1 MDIAKTLSASI
12 GGTSLMSLFSYLIS
26 DSKNKNFKEPEILG
40 ELIKRIIPD
49 LNEKQADLA
58 GWALHF
64 GAGTMF
70 TTIYDQIWEKTS
82 IKPDIKSG
90 AIMGAIS
97 GLIGIAV
104 WRATIAM
111 HPKPPIKDYHSYY
124 KHLMLAHVL
133 FGIAA
138 AESYKHTKSVSVEE
152 LKKQIE

>member
-1 MDIAKTLSASI
+1 MDIIKTLSAGI

-40 ELIKRIIPD
+40 ELINRIMPSIS
-49 LNEKQADLA
+49 EKQATAA
-58 GWALHF
+58 GWAMHF
-64 GAGTMF
+64 GVGAAF
-70 TTIYDQIWEKTS
+70 TTVYDQIWEKTS
-82 IKPDIKSG
+82 IKPDVKSG
-90 AIMGAIS
+90 AIMGAVS

-111 HPKPPIKDYHSYY
+111 HPKPPIKDYNAYY

-138 AESYKHTKSVSVEE
+138 AESYKHTKSVP
-152 LKKQIE
+152 IEIE